1 MKPQL
6 TGDRQTG
13 APQLIWSA
21 CSWCPDGRSW
31 HQPGL
36 AGHRTGPDSVESTAE
51 TGRHPG
57 GVLGASGETHP
68 AVAVSGGCRAPK
80 HDGVCVCDAPRTP
93 TANKAQRWW
102 RCQPCFSKRKVA
114 GGKKFWAGSSRR
126 VCVGPFLTENGQAT
140 FYARISRK
148 KYARYA
154 SGVAAPLCAITPT
167 AERLSK

>member
-80 HDGVCVCDAPRTP
+80 ADGVCFCDAPRTP
-93 TANKAQRWW
+93 TANKGSDGGDVSHVSAKEKW
-102 RCQPCFSKRKVA
+102 R
-114 GGKKFWAGSSRR
+114 GGGSFGRSHLR
-126 VCVGPFLTENGQAT
+126 AYA
-140 FYARISRK
+140 YARS
-148 KYARYA
+148 
-154 SGVAAPLCAITPT
+154 
-167 AERLSK
+167 

>member
-6 TGDRQTG
+6 TGDRWTG
-13 APQLIWSA
+13 APPLIWSA

-68 AVAVSGGCRAPK
+68 DVAVSGGCRAPK

-102 RCQPCFSKRKVA
+102 RCQPCFSKRKMA
-114 GGKKFWAGSSRR
+114 GGGEFWAVSSTR
-126 VCVGPFLTENGQAT
+126 VCVRAYLTIFDTKWSSN
-140 FYARISRK
+140 IL
-148 KYARYA
+148 
-154 SGVAAPLCAITPT
+154 AALRAYMVREVRAWCVRGLKSSIF
-167 AERLSK
+167 